1 MVELH
6 LRAEAVR
13 AAARNRNGLT
23 YKGFGV
29 LSGNATSSLLLDYKA
44 EQPVAYWRMVKTL
57 FGGQRPLMNTV
68 KIEMGNDRNNS
79 TGPNVA
85 TMRDRDDYPVVA
97 RGPSSQ
103 LASDACRYDPDIKVS
118 ILRWMAPTWVHSND
132 DVYRWYKNTILAAYR
147 EYGIMVGSVN
157 PDVNERTADL
167 DRVAE
172 FAHRVHTD
180 EIGFEG
186 NGASDPNAGWRS
198 DKERELFH
206 RIKIITS
213 DEEVTGTF
221 AGEVIAHPEY
231 LQAIDIASY
240 HYSVEDDSEGNFKRL
255 ADEYDKEV
263 WNSEAQAT
271 FSNSADRPNS
281 TNGDGLTDEERASLT
296 CAFEGTGLD
305 VFGPSDGD
313 VRVDIYVDGSLTM
326 QNMALQSNEGSLRT
340 QLHVGGL
347 GNGRHEVTLK
357 LANAR
362 EWNVDAIGVLA

>member
-1 MVELH
+1 
-6 LRAEAVR
+6 
-13 AAARNRNGLT
+13 
-23 YKGFGV
+23 
-29 LSGNATSSLLLDYKA
+29 
-44 EQPVAYWRMVKTL
+44 MVKTL

-147 EYGIMVGSVN
+147 EYGIMVDSVN

-167 DRVAE
+167 DWVAE

-271 FSNSADRPNS
+271 FPIPLIVQTAP
-281 TNGDGLTDEERASLT
+281 
-296 CAFEGTGLD
+296 
-305 VFGPSDGD
+305 
-313 VRVDIYVDGSLTM
+313 M
-326 QNMALQSNEGSLRT
+326 
-340 QLHVGGL
+340 
-347 GNGRHEVTLK
+347 VT
-357 LANAR
+357 
-362 EWNVDAIGVLA
+362 V